1 MSQKQLKKPTKLIT
15 QISGHMASERAEKPK
30 SKNYVYE
37 SEVSELSESYGEM
50 NMNFNQGGRA
60 TDSKNRSSRKPT
72 IGDMK
77 ITSRLHVMDVSRGQK
92 VGAIS
97 AMASH
102 RRHSKSNNA
111 ASSKK
116 NRGILELKVTST
128 PTVYNMKVKPDSV
141 RFAKDR
147 KGRSR
152 SVGKIRKISNDAPN
166 LNSEWSV
173 GHRFGANKSDKPSKN
188 EPYFKLTPNKVV
200 MKPVPGSLR
209 VHGRGNVSHQSR
221 KGRMSG

>member
-77 ITSRLHVMDVSRGQK
+77 ITSRLITPSVNLKTVSGTIAQW
-92 VGAIS
+92 
-97 AMASH
+97 
-102 RRHSKSNNA
+102 
-111 ASSKK
+111 
-116 NRGILELKVTST
+116 
-128 PTVYNMKVKPDSV
+128 
-141 RFAKDR
+141 
-147 KGRSR
+147 
-152 SVGKIRKISNDAPN
+152 
-166 LNSEWSV
+166 LNS
-173 GHRFGANKSDKPSKN
+173 
-188 EPYFKLTPNKVV
+188 
-200 MKPVPGSLR
+200 
-209 VHGRGNVSHQSR
+209 
-221 KGRMSG
+221 